1 LCDSQAI
8 DEFRYCYQGDG
19 NYPVAIFLAS
29 DGIDDSFGAE
39 ENMVNFYVQILK
51 QLKSCT
57 NESVRDEIAATLP
70 QLSKIGSQDDMS
82 ISLIYDS
89 ERVETIYPKLLDWQI
104 ESTKAAI
111 DAINDKIV
119 DARKRMSAI
128 EQSGQLTRKAK
139 IEFDYAVADLN
150 RAYADKTKLV
160 KRIDVISQELYG
172 DGFKPYTDEIGI
184 EIGDGEV

>member
-1 LCDSQAI
+1 
-8 DEFRYCYQGDG
+8 
-19 NYPVAIFLAS
+19 VAIFLAS

-51 QLKSCT
+51 KLKIST
-57 NESVRDEIAATLP
+57 KEEVQNEIVATLP

-89 ERVETIYPKLLDWQI
+89 ERVEAIYPKLLDWQI
-104 ESTKAAI
+104 ESTKIAI
-111 DAINDKIV
+111 AVINDKIV
-119 DARKRMSAI
+119 DARKRISAI
-128 EQSGQLTRKAK
+128 EQSGQLTRKTK
-139 IEFDYAVADLN
+139 IDYDYAVADLN

-172 DGFKPYTDEIGI
+172 DDCKPYMDEVGI
-184 EIGDGEV
+184 EDSTESKMNDEQS